1 MSDPDQP
8 VSASG
13 TQDDDPAERLA
24 QHLLRQ
30 PHDLIDARRLFQ
42 RFQVT
47 TQEFQRALTRLE
59 DLRLTGDIPPHPA

>member
-13 TQDDDPAERLA
+13 EQDDPAERLA
-24 QHLLRQ
+24 RHLSSR
-30 PHDLIDARRLFQ
+30 PFDLIDARRLFQ

-47 TQEFQRALTRLE
+47 PRDFQRALTKLDTADPPR
-59 DLRLTGDIPPHPA
+59 DLRTHPA

>member
-1 MSDPDQP
+1 MPDPDQP
-8 VSASG
+8 LSSSG
-13 TQDDDPAERLA
+13 TQEDPAERLA

-47 TQEFQRALTRLE
+47 TQQFQRALRQLE
-59 DLRLTGDIPPHPA
+59 DLRLAGDTQPHPA

>member
-8 VSASG
+8 LSSSG
-13 TQDDDPAERLA
+13 TQDDPAERLA
-24 QHLLRQ
+24 QHLLRR

-47 TQEFQRALTRLE
+47 TQEFQRALSRLE
-59 DLRLTGDIPPHPA
+59 DLRPTGDMQPHPA

>member
-13 TQDDDPAERLA
+13 TQDDSPAERLA

-47 TQEFQRALTRLE
+47 TLEFQRALTRLE
-59 DLRLTGDIPPHPA
+59 DLRLTGDVQPHSA